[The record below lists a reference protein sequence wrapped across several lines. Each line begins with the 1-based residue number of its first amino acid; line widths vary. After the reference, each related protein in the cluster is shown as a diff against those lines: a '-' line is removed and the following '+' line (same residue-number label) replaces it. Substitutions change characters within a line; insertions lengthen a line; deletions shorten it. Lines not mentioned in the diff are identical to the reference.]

1 MKIAT
6 KIVLASTLLC
16 SIAII
21 STGTFV
27 GWKASDLSE
36 QALYQRATSQ
46 LTSIRENKRSEI
58 ENYFQLI
65 RGQLLTTAHSIGVR
79 DAMIAFKD
87 TFERYPVDSV
97 SASDLSTLSNYYTSS
112 FGMNYRTVNGGNS
125 ANALQKLNM
134 LSPRAKALQAR
145 YIGVNPNPL
154 GEKHKMMVDSL
165 GTEYDQVHSK
175 YHPSIKGFLEEFGYY
190 DIFLVDTNGNVVYSV
205 FKELD
210 YATNLNSGPY
220 AGSGIA
226 NAFKNALGKSATQ
239 YHLEDFAPYFPSY
252 EAAASFISTPIK
264 LDNQTIGVLIFQMP
278 VDKINSIMTFD
289 ENWRYAGLGNSGET
303 YLVGPDSLLRSE
315 SRFLL
320 EEPELYFEELK
331 ALGVSQGVMEQ
342 IQGKSSAIGRQ
353 SVDTA
358 SVKAALR
365 GQSGSE
371 VIEDYRGIEVL
382 SAYSPL
388 DAAGLQW
395 AIVTEIDK
403 AEAFADLDAL
413 VQTKIVTV
421 LTSSIVGVI
430 AAVCVSYFLGNSI
443 AKPIR
448 VASEKIQRISREND
462 LTERLTVEG
471 KDEMTDLS
479 VSLNSL
485 FSHLQDI
492 IRKFAEATENLNH
505 NTHSMTGNMNSARDA
520 VQDQNRRTESV
531 ATAVNQMSASISE
544 VAQFASRAA
553 EFVKNAN
560 DKGSEGV
567 GVGRDLGNEISRLN
581 EEMKTAVEAIGRL
594 HNESN
599 SIAEVL
605 DVIQGIAE
613 QTNLLALNAAIEAA
627 RAGEQGRGFAVV
639 ADEVRSL
646 AGRTQSSTE
655 EIREKIEALQR
666 ETNEVSNSIENANG
680 TVLQGVDTCEQNAGM
695 LEQIVTMLN
704 DLNEMNIQIAAATE
718 EQKAV
723 TDEISGSI
731 TSIADASSAV
741 SSQVSD
747 VDHVLQGLS
756 SQAEQLNEAVSQFKY

>member
-87 TFERYPVDSV
+87 TFKRYPVDLV

-112 FGMNYRTVNGGNS
+112 FGMNYRTVNGGDS

-264 LDNQTIGVLIFQMP
+264 IDNQTIGVLIFQMP
-278 VDKINSIMTFD
+278 VDEINRIMTFG
-289 ENWRYAGLGNSGET
+289 ENWRHAGLGNSGET
-303 YLVGPDSLLRSE
+303 YLVGPDNLLRSE

-353 SVDTA
+353 SVNTA

-421 LTSSIVGVI
+421 LTSIIVGVI

-655 EIREKIEALQR
+655 EIREKLKRYSVKPMKFQ
-666 ETNEVSNSIENANG
+666 
-680 TVLQGVDTCEQNAGM
+680 TVLKMPMERCCKGW
-695 LEQIVTMLN
+695 IR
-704 DLNEMNIQIAAATE
+704 
-718 EQKAV
+718 
-723 TDEISGSI
+723 
-731 TSIADASSAV
+731 V
-741 SSQVSD
+741 SKMQVC
-747 VDHVLQGLS
+747 LS
-756 SQAEQLNEAVSQFKY
+756 R

>member
-27 GWKASDLSE
+27 GWRASDLSE

-112 FGMNYRTVNGGNS
+112 FGMNYRTVNGGDS

-252 EAAASFISTPIK
+252 EAAASFIATPIK
-264 LDNQTIGVLIFQMP
+264 FDNQTIGVLIFQMP
-278 VDKINSIMTFD
+278 VDKINGIMTFG

-315 SRFLL
+315 SRFLI

-331 ALGVSQGVMEQ
+331 ASGVSQGVMEQ

-353 SVDTA
+353 SVNTA
-358 SVKAALR
+358 SVKAALL

-421 LTSSIVGVI
+421 LTSIIVGVI

>member
-6 KIVLASTLLC
+6 KIVFALTLLC

-27 GWKASDLSE
+27 GWRISNLSE
-36 QALYQRATSQ
+36 QSLYQRATSQ
-46 LTSIRENKRSEI
+46 LTSIRENKRREI

-65 RGQLLTTAHSIGVR
+65 RGQLLTTAHSISVR

-112 FGMNYRTVNGGNS
+112 FGKNYRTVNGGNS
-125 ANALQKLNM
+125 ANELQKLNM
-134 LSPRAKALQAR
+134 LSPRAKSLQAR

-264 LDNQTIGVLIFQMP
+264 FDNQTIGVLIFQMP
-278 VDKINSIMTFD
+278 VDKINSIMTFGK
-289 ENWRYAGLGNSGET
+289 NWRYTGLGNSGET
-303 YLVGPDSLLRSE
+303 YVVGPDSLLRSE
-315 SRFLL
+315 PRFLF
-320 EEPELYFEELK
+320 EEPELYFEDLK

-353 SVDTA
+353 SVNTA

-371 VIEDYRGIEVL
+371 VIRDYRGIEVL
-382 SAYSPL
+382 SVYSPL

-413 VQTKIVTV
+413 VQTKIVTL
-421 LTSSIVGVI
+421 LTSIIVGVI

-505 NTHSMTGNMNSARDA
+505 NTHSMSGNMNSARDA

-704 DLNEMNIQIAAATE
+704 DLNKMNIQIAAATE

-723 TDEISGSI
+723 TDEIRGSI